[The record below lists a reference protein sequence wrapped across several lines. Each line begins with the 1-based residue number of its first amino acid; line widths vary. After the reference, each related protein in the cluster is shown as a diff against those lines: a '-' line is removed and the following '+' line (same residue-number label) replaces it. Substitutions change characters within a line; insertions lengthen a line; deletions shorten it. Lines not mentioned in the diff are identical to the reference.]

1 MPANKPVKKGTN
13 QTEKKAKGLLA
24 NVGDYEGKTLNL
36 TKKQL
41 GKSGRAAAASR
52 RVAISR
58 TTYDKA
64 TKKVLGPMGKPLT
77 GRVDLGGGNIAVYKN
92 GVRVRAAKP
101 DTGSKGGGGGGAG
114 GGGGTKKS
122 AEAGKPYEER
132 KAAKSGGYARSRKT
146 PGDSYR
152 GKPDVLEKKG
162 YDAYM
167 DAPARPGKTKP
178 LPGMTAQERRINQS
192 KTARQYPSRRVV
204 EAQERRLQEALIAG
218 SLLPGVGIPIRA
230 ISYGA
235 KVAAAGNAAAA
246 GARQGLSSLGRGAAA
261 KAASKAASKAGT
273 KAPPKS
279 PPRPPVA
286 PSTPT
291 RVEGPKRGVTTPTP
305 TKSSSTTPPSNK
317 AASGNKAK
325 RGRRRSVR
333 RGSAATTPPSNR
345 AAGYHSPSRPSKRS
359 GYA

>member
-41 GKSGRAAAASR
+41 GKSGQAAASSR

-101 DTGSKGGGGGGAG
+101 DTGSKGGGGGGGAG
-114 GGGGTKKS
+114 GRGAKQ
-122 AEAGKPYEER
+122 GKPYEER
-132 KAAKSGGYARSRKT
+132 KAAIGAKSGRPAVAGSVGARQGKFGSMT
-146 PGDSYR
+146 LPGGGGR
-152 GKPDVLEKKG
+152 IARPKGAAAKPDP
-162 YDAYM
+162 M
-167 DAPARPGKTKP
+167 DAPYRAGKTKP
-178 LPGMTAQERRINQS
+178 MPGMTAQERRINAS

-279 PPRPPVA
+279 PPRSPVA

-317 AASGNKAK
+317 AASGKKATQ
-325 RGRRRSVR
+325 GRKPQPTSYNPASRSSRRSR
-333 RGSAATTPPSNR
+333 
-345 AAGYHSPSRPSKRS
+345 
-359 GYA
+359 